1 MNFKRG
7 LAAFGFLASAALA
20 SMSASAASG
29 DLDPAFGT
37 GGVTIIT
44 SGPLPNSNDGAI
56 AVVRQSTGKVVVVGN
71 AVTLTR
77 LTVTGAVDT
86 TFGTAGR
93 LFINPSPTHPLTAYH
108 AIGQPD
114 DKIVIATTSSGPHA
128 LIYRLLPDGAPDA
141 TFGTAGVATLDL
153 SADGI
158 AENAI
163 QRIALQP
170 DGKLVLA
177 GGEGN
182 GMLVVRL
189 NANGTRDTA
198 FGTNGHVVTNAGA
211 GIPLTASALALYG
224 DGRIAVGAS
233 NRVARLLANGALD
246 TTFPFG
252 SYFVTTGD
260 SVISLATQADGK
272 LLVGMYVYFVGDF
285 IGRYTA
291 AGLLDT
297 DATTGFGNI
306 NGPNRLGTTQAP
318 VAPAAMAESGG
329 AIVVAGNYA
338 EICCSNSLLQ
348 NQGGV
353 ARLMA
358 DGSLDASYGSNGIFR
373 STLPGYSANNAYASW
388 GPAAVDGSGGVVAGA
403 YLGDIVVTRA
413 NATGTAL
420 AGFGTGGLASV
431 DLLARASLYANAGE
445 RQPDGKLLAAGCIAV
460 GPECDTLVVRVNA
473 DGSPDTGF
481 GTNGRVVLDLGGND
495 LAFAVA
501 VQPDGRIL
509 VAGRAVT
516 GADYHFY
523 VVRLTAAGALD
534 TTFNTTGKKVFDL
547 EAASTGEARGVALQ
561 STGKIIV
568 AGTVSR
574 ASGLDIGVARLNT
587 DGSLDATFGA
597 AGARIVDYSN
607 FGVEDARALVVRA
620 DDRIVVAATTGNRD
634 PASSVIALLGLTA
647 DGSPDAGFGNA
658 GGFPG
663 WRNSIDA
670 GMPSSLVELPGG
682 MLALGGWTSRTYGYW
697 DPPTDQSWVAMLP
710 AATGTTFSAA
720 PYYGSILGSN
730 SRVNGLARMPDGRI
744 AVAGEIAGAS
754 RDAVLTRL
762 MPDGGTDYDFVP
774 TALDVDDLSPDR
786 GGFPVALPDGKIV
799 SVHNVEPDAI
809 VFTQR
814 LGRLMEPT
822 TLVVVAD
829 PPAIVFGQAVTLVAT
844 ISGVSSP
851 PSGQMLFTGG
861 YAGCQVPVVPS
872 TATASTA
879 SCTVPNMGAGTYTVT
894 VYYIP
899 STTDFEAKQGEVSVT
914 VSEVATGI
922 AASAIPA
929 TLPAAEPFTITV
941 SARNAAGA
949 EVIPGGTY
957 EVTVEKVS
965 GTGGPVAFY
974 AYACDLL
981 GGQSSSCDLELR
993 WSQAE
998 PGAQFRLRAR
1008 SLVAGIPDL
1017 PPSATLTVD
1026 FVKYATG
1033 AHASVAG
1040 PPSPVAGTSGSYVFV
1055 INPGPVLL
1063 TQPTGTVSFSVGGV
1077 PVAGCGDVAMQYLNQ
1092 PFAPGSIGATCGA
1105 VRRDIAGVSAVSAT
1119 YPGDGL
1125 FEAATASL
1133 SIDVQAAAPASIAV
1147 AGGGG
1152 QSVALGSP
1160 IAAPLQAV
1168 VRDEFGNGVPARPV
1182 SFTVPSSGATL
1193 IPFNSGQAT
1202 TGANGIASLGGIAA
1216 GASGAYT
1223 VTASTPGVAGT
1234 ISFPVTNTA
1243 AAPAVFLTSSNN
1255 PSVLGAPIGF
1265 TATVMASGEPGPS
1278 GQRDVPRRRDG
1289 TGHGY
1294 ALPGEFRG
1302 HARGLVAPGGCLH
1315 DHGAIRRRGL
1325 GNGHVQPGRAD
1336 GEPGLGRRF
1345 REFQRQPVD
1354 LWRVR
1359 HLHRFGRGHVA
1370 RGDGAVPR
1378 RHQCAGGACRAGLG
1392 PGLDHARDARRRP
1405 ACGHGDLFGGRE
1417 QPGGHVAAGHPGGQ
1431 SRDAGVHHRVE
1442 PGGGPRGRER
1452 DLLRFLRDPG
1462 VGAHRLRRV
1471 PEQRSRLRGGTAGE
1485 RCRHALHRGAC
1496 RGLEHGPGR
1505 VFGGRQLRA
1514 GALGGRRDPH
1524 RAAGSGGRRRRRRH
1538 SQRRGAGRGPRP
1550 AREGQRHLLAAR
1562 ASSRCRCTA
1571 TSSGAR
1577 ATRPGSRDG
1586 PASSRAARGA
1596 GTQVIDAFLPSPEF
1610 AGFVAPVVRL
1620 YFATFLRVPDYDGLA
1635 YNAGL
1640 VRAGTVTP
1648 VQLADFFAAS
1658 PEFAATY
1665 GALDDAAFVTL
1676 LYNNVL
1682 GRAPDPAGLAGW
1694 VALLRRHE
1702 PRAGAVSA
1710 SRKAP
1715 STRPRSRTRCS

>member
-7 LAAFGFLASAALA
+7 LAAIGILVSAAWVSLPASAAN
-20 SMSASAASG
+20 G

-211 GIPLTASALALYG
+211 GIVLTANALALYG

-233 NRVARLLANGALD
+233 TRVARLLADGAID
-246 TTFPFG
+246 TTLPFG
-252 SYFVTTGD
+252 SYIVTPVDVAT
-260 SVISLATQADGK
+260 LATQSDGK
-272 LLVGMYVYFVGDF
+272 LLVAMAGFTGIPLVA
-285 IGRYTA
+285 RYTPG
-291 AGLLDT
+291 GLLDT
-297 DATTGFGNI
+297 DPATGFGVLS
-306 NGPNRLGTTQAP
+306 GPSRPGTVVP
-318 VAPAAMAESGG
+318 PISVGAMAHSAGT
-329 AIVVAGNYA
+329 IVIAGSFA
-338 EICCSNSLLQ
+338 EICCSNSLAQ
-348 NQGGV
+348 VQGAV
-353 ARLMA
+353 ARLLA
-358 DGSLDASYGSNGIFR
+358 DGSLDPAYGNSGLYLTTLPSVFVVGGYAGRDLPR
-373 STLPGYSANNAYASW
+373 STDPRRSSRA
-388 GPAAVDGSGGVVAGA
+388 PTM
-403 YLGDIVVTRA
+403 GDIVVT
-413 NATGTAL
+413 
-420 AGFGTGGLASV
+420 
-431 DLLARASLYANAGE
+431 
-445 RQPDGKLLAAGCIAV
+445 Q
-460 GPECDTLVVRVNA
+460 A
-473 DGSPDTGF
+473 DGSGRRPVRIRHVGRGLRGSPGAGF
-481 GTNGRVVLDLGGND
+481 PVRQRGSPPARRQAPGGGLHRRRTRVRHAGGSRECRRIPGHRVRDQRTRRPGPGRKRPRLRPRGPARRQDPRGGARGHGRRLPLLCRATHDGGRARHDLQRHRHEGLRPRGRLHRRGAGRRAPVHRQDRRGGHRQSREWPGHRRGPPERGRV
-495 LAFAVA
+495 
-501 VQPDGRIL
+501 
-509 VAGRAVT
+509 
-516 GADYHFY
+516 
-523 VVRLTAAGALD
+523 
-534 TTFNTTGKKVFDL
+534 
-547 EAASTGEARGVALQ
+547 ARRQL
-561 STGKIIV
+561 
-568 AGTVSR
+568 R
-574 ASGLDIGVARLNT
+574 RR
-587 DGSLDATFGA
+587 
-597 AGARIVDYSN
+597 GARIVDYGG
-607 FGVEDARALVVRA
+607 FGSRTPARCVVRA
-620 DDRIVVAATTGNRD
+620 DDRIVVAATRGTGTR

-1040 PPSPVAGTSGSYVFV
+1040 PASPVAGTSGSYVFV

-1077 PVAGCGDVAMQYLNQ
+1077 PVADCGAVAMQYLNQ

-1119 YPGDGL
+1119 YPGDDL

-1216 GASGAYT
+1216 GARAR
-1223 VTASTPGVAGT
+1223 TPSRRAR
-1234 ISFPVTNTA
+1234 PA
-1243 AAPAVFLTSSNN
+1243 WRAPSRSRSRT
-1255 PSVLGAPIGF
+1255 P
-1265 TATVMASGEPGPS
+1265 
-1278 GQRDVPRRRDG
+1278 PRRRPSSSPRATTLPCSARPSASRPLSWPAASPVPSGTVTFLDG
-1289 TGHGY
+1289 ATVLGTVTLFP
-1294 ALPGEFRG
+1294 ASSVATL
-1302 HARGLVAPGGCLH
+1302 AGLVAPGGRLH
-1315 DHGAIRRRGL
+1315 DHGAIRRRRGL

-1354 LWRVR
+1354 LRRVR
-1359 HLHRFGRGHVA
+1359 HLHRFGRA
-1370 RGDGAVPR
+1370 
-1378 RHQCAGGACRAGLG
+1378 
-1392 PGLDHARDARRRP
+1392 ARR
-1405 ACGHGDLFGGRE
+1405 
-1417 QPGGHVAAGHPGGQ
+1417 
-1431 SRDAGVHHRVE
+1431 
-1442 PGGGPRGRER
+1442 PRGRCSSTTA
-1452 DLLRFLRDPG
+1452 PMCWG
-1462 VGAHRLRRV
+1462 RL
-1471 PEQRSRLRGGTAGE
+1471 SR
-1485 RCRHALHRGAC
+1485 
-1496 RGLEHGPGR
+1496 
-1505 VFGGRQLRA
+1505 
-1514 GALGGRRDPH
+1514 
-1524 RAAGSGGRRRRRRH
+1524 
-1538 SQRRGAGRGPRP
+1538 
-1550 AREGQRHLLAAR
+1550 
-1562 ASSRCRCTA
+1562 
-1571 TSSGAR
+1571 
-1577 ATRPGSRDG
+1577 
-1586 PASSRAARGA
+1586 
-1596 GTQVIDAFLPSPEF
+1596 
-1610 AGFVAPVVRL
+1610 
-1620 YFATFLRVPDYDGLA
+1620 
-1635 YNAGL
+1635 
-1640 VRAGTVTP
+1640 
-1648 VQLADFFAAS
+1648 
-1658 PEFAATY
+1658 
-1665 GALDDAAFVTL
+1665 
-1676 LYNNVL
+1676 
-1682 GRAPDPAGLAGW
+1682 W
-1694 VALLRRHE
+1694 
-1702 PRAGAVSA
+1702 PRA
-1710 SRKAP
+1710 
-1715 STRPRSRTRCS
+1715 RPRSRSRRSASACMRSRRPIRGTRTTRRPRRCRPSRWSIARCRRSPSCRTWRRPPWARA